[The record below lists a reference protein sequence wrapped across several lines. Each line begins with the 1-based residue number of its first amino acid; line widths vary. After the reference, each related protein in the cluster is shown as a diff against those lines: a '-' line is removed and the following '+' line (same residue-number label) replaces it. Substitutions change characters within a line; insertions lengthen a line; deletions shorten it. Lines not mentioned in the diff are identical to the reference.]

1 MISWNLLGI
10 LIWVVI
16 ILYLFFIIQNIR
28 TRRIKMIIKEHKRF
42 TWKNAVLTAVEII
55 VFIAAAWWMLGE
67 GIFDNPDLTD
77 QSRIS
82 STVKYEPLIMN
93 TGTGNSNYVKIK
105 AAAKKNGSQTYT
117 YYSAGT
123 KTTVSGDYASVV
135 YGDKVNTVNAAKI
148 PYEKK
153 MLAKMDRQYQRA
165 YVAIYTAK
173 YKKNWQNGIGLHAG
187 RIATRYYLIRIPD
200 SSFIKNEK

>member
-1 MISWNLLGI
+1 
-10 LIWVVI
+10 
-16 ILYLFFIIQNIR
+16 
-28 TRRIKMIIKEHKRF
+28 MIIKDHKRF
-42 TWKNAVLTAVEII
+42 TWQNALITVAEIV
-55 VFIAAAWWMLGE
+55 VFIAATWWMLGE
-67 GIFDNPDLTD
+67 GLFDNPDLTD
-77 QSRIS
+77 QNRIS
-82 STVKYEPLIMN
+82 SSVKYEPLIMN
-93 TGTGNSNYVKIK
+93 TGTGNSNYVRIK

-153 MLAKMDRQYQRA
+153 TLAKMDRQYQRA
-165 YVAIYTAK
+165 YVAIYTAE